1 MHALL
6 YTNGVAG
13 QLKSSSIL
21 WENYEPDTGD
31 CSFDVSDTL
40 KVNTVEYK
48 CVSGL
53 SDEIARHI

>member
-40 KVNTVEYK
+40 KVNTVEYLRK
-48 CVSGL
+48 WFK
-53 SDEIARHI
+53 